1 MADDCAARAEELEA
15 IAAIFGDDAAIGE
28 RCRSLA
34 LRVREPGDDA
44 SPRFLTLSLALPD
57 DYPSSSPPTI
67 LGLSAGGGASTVAAA
82 AGGGGAGLAAGFPR
96 AAAAA
101 GRSARQAELLSE
113 LLPWAAAQL
122 RERFTPGEVAIFA
135 WAEWLREQP
144 VLWPPGGA
152 SSSGG
157 DGEEEGDDDDGG
169 GALPD
174 DGAAPE
180 CAGRTA
186 PPPAAARDEAEE
198 AAADAMAPRIL
209 TGAPYT
215 VQKST
220 FQAHV
225 APVASVAEV
234 RGVVAALMRSPKIR
248 AATHN
253 IMAFRIHDAA
263 RGTFNQDADDDGE
276 AAAGGR
282 LLHLLQIADARG
294 VCVVVSRWFGGIL
307 LGPSRFGIINHCAR
321 GALEEAGFI
330 ARPAEKNSAAAA
342 KGGGKGRKR

>member
-1 MADDCAARAEELEA
+1 MTDDRAAREEELEA
-15 IAAIFGDDAAIGE
+15 IAAIFGDDAAVGE
-28 RCRSLA
+28 CSRSLE
-34 LRVREPGDDA
+34 LRVREPGNEEA

-67 LGLSAGGGASTVAAA
+67 LGLSLGGAAA
-82 AGGGGAGLAAGFPR
+82 AGDRAGGFASSFLGGGAAGC
-96 AAAAA
+96 
-101 GRSARQAELLSE
+101 GARQAELSE
-113 LLPWAAAQL
+113 LLPWAMAQL

-144 VLWPPGGA
+144 VLWPPGGG

-157 DGEEEGDDDDGG
+157 DGEGDDEDDGG
-169 GALPD
+169 GVLPD

-186 PPPAAARDEAEE
+186 PPLPAPRDEAEE
-198 AAADAMAPRIL
+198 AAADAMAPRII

-215 VQKST
+215 IQKST

-263 RGTFNQDADDDGE
+263 RGTYNQDADDDGE

-294 VCVVVSRWFGGIL
+294 VVVVVSRWFGGIL
-307 LGPSRFGIINHCAR
+307 LGPSRFGIINNCAR
-321 GALEEAGFI
+321 VALEEAGFI
-330 ARPAEKNSAAAA
+330 SRPAAAAA